1 MRSVTPCVF
10 KKQKMSVF
18 YLLYFKCTWRACCLE
33 NLMFWEILIA
43 GCCRGLTG
51 FNKLVLSTHNA
62 VTTPYI
68 DLSSIIHTV
77 RFVSYS
83 RFWIYLFG
91 VNTEFTIWQV
101 NFVCIYTPPSK
112 IKIKNHDTWPTLHV
126 SKLKTKPQCICILT
140 AQLHKFC
147 ALKVRQCAFFP
158 PRLFLPFRVS
168 QWKPFTYTFQAST
181 VVTTWLLIRYDLS
194 LNIFFSYNH
203 LKMSSSPA

>member
-10 KKQKMSVF
+10 KKQKLSVF

-77 RFVSYS
+77 RLCHIVDFE
-83 RFWIYLFG
+83 YLCL
-91 VNTEFTIWQV
+91 V
-101 NFVCIYTPPSK
+101 
-112 IKIKNHDTWPTLHV
+112 
-126 SKLKTKPQCICILT
+126 
-140 AQLHKFC
+140 
-147 ALKVRQCAFFP
+147 
-158 PRLFLPFRVS
+158 
-168 QWKPFTYTFQAST
+168 
-181 VVTTWLLIRYDLS
+181 
-194 LNIFFSYNH
+194 
-203 LKMSSSPA
+203 